1 MILLLTDLHWGAKK
15 ASKKI
20 YDLQMNY
27 FREVVFPFIVKN
39 EITEVIHCGDLF
51 DDPESVDLRLF
62 QDLQVDFLDWF
73 EKNQINLYLLCGNH
87 DMYHRNS
94 TEYNANRAVAHGRR
108 YIHNMHEVCSMKID
122 DCQVGFV
129 PYSKSMSELS
139 TCDDYESYSIRNQE
153 YIICENKPNLSFI
166 VAHHDVAD
174 VTFNIWQNSKKGLS
188 VDELEKL
195 KVPIVVGHFHN
206 QSITKNVRY
215 IGTLFQHSFGEFGF
229 KKGFWT
235 YCNGDFDFHEQ
246 TTLPRHY
253 EIEYIQEG
261 RKQPHFIVN
270 DGIVPTVETTDYNL
284 VREIVTKNHIKL
296 TANNYN
302 IETKF
307 QEVVN
312 DLKSIAY
319 SEFVPISTKNVNKAI
334 AQQMEIAEDEED
346 SGISADATIVDLIKN
361 YFERLPETLSNKTD
375 MLEIVT
381 GKLESL

>member
-73 EKNQINLYLLCGNH
+73 EKRQINLYLLCGNH

-108 YIHNMHEVCSMKID
+108 YIHNID
-122 DCQVGFV
+122 TCHWLPIDNYKVGFV
-129 PYSKSMSELS
+129 PYSKSFSE
-139 TCDDYESYSIRNQE
+139 IR
-153 YIICENKPNLSFI
+153 PTPTLDFI

-174 VTFNIWQNSKKGLS
+174 VTFNIWQNSKKGLG

-284 VREIVTKNHIKL
+284 VREIVSKNHIKL

-319 SEFVPISTKNVNKAI
+319 SEFVPVSTKNVNKAI

-361 YFERLPETLSNKTD
+361 YFERLPETLSNKTE